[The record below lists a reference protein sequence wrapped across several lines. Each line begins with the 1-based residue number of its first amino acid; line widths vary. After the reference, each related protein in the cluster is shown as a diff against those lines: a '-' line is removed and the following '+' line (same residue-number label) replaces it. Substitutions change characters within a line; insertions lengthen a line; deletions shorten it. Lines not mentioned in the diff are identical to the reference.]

1 MSRDDRTNATVA
13 KACAAAG
20 SAGDEAK
27 AAEPAPNPA
36 PQLPSVSTKPSFIK
50 VAFPLPL
57 EESYWYRVDPGMP
70 ETAGRR
76 VEAPLGSRTQKGFVV
91 AQAESCPFDPK
102 LLKPVLRV
110 IDGEPLY
117 AQDTVELARWVASM
131 YFCSLGEALGAML
144 PTGKKESREPSSE
157 IEDFSIGEK
166 ALELNPEQASALAAI
181 LSSREGTHYLYG
193 PTGTGKTEVFLQ
205 AAERTLAEGRS
216 VIYLVPE
223 IALTGQVIRQ
233 ARKRFG
239 GACAVIHS
247 GLTPSRKL
255 TEWRRILRGEARMV
269 IGARSAVFAPLS
281 ELGLIVIDEEHEGS
295 YKSGSNPRYHAR
307 QVAMRRASTSKA
319 RLVLGSATPSL
330 EAWQA
335 CETGSM
341 ARQTLLRRP
350 GGGAFPSVEIVD
362 MRPEADT
369 ISKSLAAALE
379 ATRAE
384 GRQSI
389 LFLNRRGFSHFF
401 ACNTCGA
408 ELLCKNCSVA
418 LTYHKEQNQLVCH
431 YCGYRTSPPT
441 VCPECSSLDVGWR
454 GFGTERVEEELK
466 ARWPDWRVGRLDADS
481 VGRKGVLD
489 STLKAFGKGE
499 LDLLVGTQM
508 VAKGLN
514 FPGVRTVGLVMADAG
529 LNLPDFRASERVF
542 SLIVQVSG
550 RAGRAD
556 SSGTVYL
563 QTYRPEHPVIKA
575 AAARDI
581 EGFYARELA
590 FRKEQGF
597 PPYSRL
603 ARFILRS
610 RSRERCIGA
619 ARELSAAIHKAGIAG
634 VEVLGPSECA
644 LGMIAGTYRWQVL
657 LRAPGLPALR
667 RAASSVQDW
676 KLPPQVRLELDIDP
690 VQLL

>member
-1 MSRDDRTNATVA
+1 MSGGDGAGQ
-13 KACAAAG
+13 AAA
-20 SAGDEAK
+20 AV
-27 AAEPAPNPA
+27 PAPA
-36 PQLPSVSTKPSFIK
+36 VAADSTRISYVK

-57 EESYWYRVDPGMP
+57 AEGYWYRVEPGTP

-91 AQAESCPFDPK
+91 EVADSCPIDPGH
-102 LLKPVLRV
+102 LKSILRV
-110 IDGEPLY
+110 IDDEPLY
-117 AQDTVELARWVASM
+117 TQDTVELARWVASM
-131 YFCSLGEALGAML
+131 YFCSLGEALGVML
-144 PTGKKESREPSSE
+144 PTGRKESREPASD
-157 IEDFSIGEK
+157 IEEFSIGEK
-166 ALELNPEQASALAAI
+166 ALELNPEQASAIAAI
-181 LSSREGTHYLYG
+181 LSARAGTHYLYG

-205 AAERTLAEGRS
+205 AAERTLAEGRT

-223 IALTGQVIRQ
+223 IALTGQVVRQ

-239 GACAVIHS
+239 AACAVIHS

-255 TEWRRILRGEARMV
+255 AEWRRILKGEARMV
-269 IGARSAVFAPLS
+269 IGARSAVFAPLAD
-281 ELGLIVIDEEHEGS
+281 LGLIVIDEEHEGS

-307 QVAMRRASTSKA
+307 QVAMRRASTLKA

-341 ARQTLLRRP
+341 ARATLVRRP
-350 GGGAFPSVEIVD
+350 GGGSFPSVQIVD
-362 MRPEADT
+362 MRTESDT
-369 ISKSLAAALE
+369 ISKPLAAALE
-379 ATRAE
+379 ATRDA

-408 ELLCKNCSVA
+408 ELVCRNCSVS

-431 YCGYRTSPPT
+431 YCGYRTAPPDA
-441 VCPECSSLDVGWR
+441 CPECSSLDVGWK
-454 GFGTERVEEELK
+454 GFGTERVEEEL
-466 ARWPDWRVGRLDADS
+466 ASRWPDWRIGRLDADT

-489 STLKAFGKGE
+489 STLKAFGSGE

-556 SSGTVYL
+556 SDGTVFL
-563 QTYRPEHPVIKA
+563 QTYRPGHPVILA

-590 FRKEQGF
+590 FRREQGF

-603 ARFILRS
+603 ARFVLRS

-619 ARELSAAIHKAGIAG
+619 ARELAARIGAAGKVDFEI
-634 VEVLGPSECA
+634 LGPAECA
-644 LGMIAGTYRWQVL
+644 LGMIAGTCRWQIL
-657 LRAPGLPALR
+657 IRAQGLPSLR
-667 RAASSVQDW
+667 RAAAAALDGW

>member
-1 MSRDDRTNATVA
+1 MSDL
-13 KACAAAG
+13 
-20 SAGDEAK
+20 
-27 AAEPAPNPA
+27 APGT
-36 PQLPSVSTKPSFIK
+36 PSSYIQ

-57 EESYWYRVDPGMP
+57 EGSYWYRVDPGSP
-70 ETAGRR
+70 ETLHRR
-76 VEAPLGSRTQKGFVV
+76 VEAPLGTRTQKGFVV
-91 AQAESCPFDPK
+91 GRSETCPIDPK
-102 LLKPVLRV
+102 LLKAIIRV
-110 IDGEPLY
+110 IDEETLY
-117 AQDTVELARWVASM
+117 AKSTIVLAEWVASM

-144 PTGKKESREPSSE
+144 PTGKKESRDPASE
-157 IEDFSIGEK
+157 IEDFSISEK
-166 ALELNPEQASALAAI
+166 ALELNAEQASALSGI
-181 LSSREGTHYLYG
+181 LSSTEGTSYLFG

-205 AAERTLAEGRS
+205 AAEKTISEGRS

-255 TEWRRILRGEARMV
+255 AEWRRILKGEAKMV
-269 IGARSAVFAPLS
+269 IGARSAVFAPLPD
-281 ELGLIVIDEEHEGS
+281 LGLIVIDEEHEGS

-307 QVAMRRASTSKA
+307 QVAMRRASIEKA

-335 CETGSM
+335 CEMGAM
-341 ARQTLLRRP
+341 RRETLLVRP
-350 GGGAFPSVEIVD
+350 GGGSFPKVEIVD
-362 MRPEADT
+362 MRTESDT
-369 ISKSLAAALE
+369 ISKPLAAALE
-379 ATRAE
+379 ATRAG

-408 ELLCKNCSVA
+408 ELKCRNCSVS

-431 YCGYRTSPPT
+431 YCGYRAAPPAA
-441 VCPECSSLDVGWR
+441 CPECSSLDVGWR
-454 GFGTERVEEELK
+454 GFGTERVEKELK
-466 ARWPDWRVGRLDADS
+466 ERWPDWKIGRLDTDS
-481 VGRKGVLD
+481 VGRKGVLE
-489 STLKAFGKGE
+489 STLAAFGKGE

-514 FPGVRTVGLVMADAG
+514 FPGVKTVGLIMADAG

-556 SSGTVYL
+556 SNGTVFL
-563 QTYRPEHPVIKA
+563 QTYRPGHPVITA

-581 EGFYARELA
+581 EGFYARELV
-590 FRKEQGF
+590 FRAEQDF

-603 ARFILRS
+603 ARIVIRS
-610 RSRERCIGA
+610 RSRERCVAA
-619 ARELSAAIHKAGIAG
+619 ARELAARAHSVRIAG
-634 VEVLGPSECA
+634 FDLLGPAECA
-644 LGMIAGTYRWQVL
+644 LGMIAGTYRWQL
-657 LRAPGLPALR
+657 ILRARNLPELR
-667 RAASSVQDW
+667 KVAAATLGGW
-676 KLPPQVRLELDIDP
+676 KIPPQVRMELDIDP
-690 VQLL
+690 VQML